1 MYMHWKERNKTILFA
16 ENMFVFIENLK
27 ELTKKNFLELIS
39 EFSKVAGYKI
49 IIPTSISFLYSNNE
63 PSETKLKRQYH
74 LQSPQR

>member
-39 EFSKVAGYKI
+39 EFSKGAKYKI

>member
-39 EFSKVAGYKI
+39 EFSKVAKYKI